1 MTQVDNSE
9 TFLPAS
15 ETPRVSD
22 SLSPPPD
29 SPLAPAAQ
37 DTPAT
42 LEIPLWFQSF
52 VEAQAHQQRALQET
66 VQRLTERLAQSRPP
80 SPPSPREDSV
90 IPSVEKPARYRS
102 REHVPEKW
110 KDAKDLSDGQD
121 PTLNGWEIDIRS
133 IFHKAPRSFPNERI
147 RMDYMFQCTSGTAR
161 QALEPRIKASSLDPF
176 QSIEEVFETLFDILG
191 NPNEL
196 EDAKKTY
203 RDCFHQSGETYAE
216 FRVRFLLAAE
226 KAQVRLPQ
234 RREDLPFRISAELR
248 RHIAVIKADLP
259 TFRDLSDRLVQLD
272 VELRLIATEELE
284 KRSKRLYKAPERPLS
299 SSNPRQVNG
308 QYSKPVGDSPRISIP
323 SEEALRA
330 SSQRPSNATDSRD
343 WTKIQCYNCHEY
355 GHGVRACPQP
365 RRTDL
370 KSIDINEMSE
380 PEPISAFSDSGNE
393 EA

>member
-1 MTQVDNSE
+1 
-9 TFLPAS
+9 
-15 ETPRVSD
+15 
-22 SLSPPPD
+22 
-29 SPLAPAAQ
+29 
-37 DTPAT
+37 
-42 LEIPLWFQSF
+42 
-52 VEAQAHQQRALQET
+52 
-66 VQRLTERLAQSRPP
+66 
-80 SPPSPREDSV
+80 
-90 IPSVEKPARYRS
+90 
-102 REHVPEKW
+102 
-110 KDAKDLSDGQD
+110 
-121 PTLNGWEIDIRS
+121 
-133 IFHKAPRSFPNERI
+133 
-147 RMDYMFQCTSGTAR
+147 
-161 QALEPRIKASSLDPF
+161 
-176 QSIEEVFETLFDILG
+176 
-191 NPNEL
+191 
-196 EDAKKTY
+196 
-203 RDCFHQSGETYAE
+203 
-216 FRVRFLLAAE
+216 
-226 KAQVRLPQ
+226 
-234 RREDLPFRISAELR
+234 
-248 RHIAVIKADLP
+248 LP